1 MNAIVEREK
10 TGGVVSVSGSKV
22 LRNRLMEAV
31 GINSTHAYK
40 TITAVF
46 EYSNAK
52 SLRAADTLDV
62 VIRSIKAHCAAN
74 PGCTGHDA
82 AKIARDW
89 LRSQI

>member
-1 MNAIVEREK
+1 MNAIAEREK
-10 TGGVVSVSGSKV
+10 TRGVVSTTGSSV
-22 LRNRLMEAV
+22 LRRRLMEAAGV
-31 GINSTHAYK
+31 NSTHAYK
-40 TITAVF
+40 TITAIF

-74 PGCTGHDA
+74 PGCTPHEA

-89 LRSQI
+89 LRSEI